1 VSSRLSARRLQLNS
15 LLASLLLYGASC
27 AKPALAPPEYAPVV
41 PGLPPLLTWLGEFT
55 RPMGAMY
62 PTLPDSTLF
71 GSVSGL
77 VRDGANAEWIA
88 AIDEREGSRVAWLTI
103 DAVEGKLAVT
113 PTRLMSLRA
122 GPRVDERR
130 VTRADLEAITRLA
143 DGTFLMMEEGHIVKG
158 EAWQPAMLQMTRD
171 GIVTSVFT
179 LPQRFQVHI
188 DQARGVRDN
197 QGFEGL
203 TRLPDGH
210 LILGLE
216 QPLIED
222 GPMTSFDHG
231 GSGLLIEM
239 IPRGREWAVGRE
251 WRYQLDPTPHID
263 GFAAICSGGENGLVD
278 LLAFSAVELFSME
291 RACLQNPKTSE
302 TANSIR
308 IFRVELSGNAARKTL
323 LLDLNTLAG
332 RLSPALEHLDNF
344 EALSFGPPLVN
355 GTKTL
360 LIASDDNRRR
370 TQKTSFLL
378 FGLR

>member
-1 VSSRLSARRLQLNS
+1 MRT
-15 LLASLLLYGASC
+15 
-27 AKPALAPPEYAPVV
+27 PPEYTPAA
-41 PGLPPLLTWLGEFT
+41 PGLPPLLTWLGEYT
-55 RPMGAMY
+55 RPMGAEY

-71 GSVSGL
+71 GSISGL
-77 VRDGANAEWIA
+77 VRDGTGAEWIA
-88 AIDEREGSRVAWLTI
+88 AIDEREDSRVAWLTV

-122 GPRVDERR
+122 GPRVNERL
-130 VTRADLEAITRLA
+130 VTRADLEAITRLS
-143 DGTFLMMEEGHIVKG
+143 DGTFLMMEEGHIARG
-158 EAWQPAMLQMTRD
+158 EVWQPAMLQMTRD
-171 GIVTSVFT
+171 GIVTSVYS
-179 LPQRFQVHI
+179 LPERFQVHI

-203 TRLPDGH
+203 ARLPDGR

-222 GPMTSFDHG
+222 GPLTSFDHG
-231 GSGLLIEM
+231 GPGLLIEM
-239 IPRGREWAVGRE
+239 IARGREWVKGRE
-251 WRYQLDPTPHID
+251 WRYPLDPTPHID
-263 GFAAICSGGENGLVD
+263 GFAAICTGGENGLVD
-278 LLAFSAVELFSME
+278 LLAFSDVELFAME
-291 RACLQNPKTSE
+291 RACLQNPNTRE

-323 LLDLNTLAG
+323 LLDLGTLAG
-332 RLSPALEHLDNF
+332 HLSPALERLDNF

-378 FGLR
+378 FGLK